1 MSKYIY
7 LVLLFPILLLADDAL
22 ILECK
27 DCGKI
32 DIGIAE
38 GISKT
43 PATAFKIDKSENIK
57 ISKVKINTT
66 GEAKEYKIN
75 INELAINLFIGL
87 IVTVLGGLLLSY
99 IVKKTS
105 NSASKE

>member
-7 LVLLFPILLLADDAL
+7 LVLLFPILLLADNAL

-32 DIGIAE
+32 EIGIAE
-38 GISKT
+38 GVSKT

-66 GEAKEYKIN
+66 GEAKTNK
-75 INELAINLFIGL
+75 NELAINLFIGL

-99 IVKKTS
+99 ISKKIS
-105 NSASKE
+105 NNSPDI